1 TACGSLL
8 STQTSESDEPAVVTT
23 VEPLN
28 VEGPARFRSPTRL
41 PALEGLPVQ
50 EAEAAAKAGGWS
62 QVVTVEMDAE
72 RPDRVLDYVSDLVG
86 LYVRDG
92 IVVEAWTGG

>member
-1 TACGSLL
+1 MA
-8 STQTSESDEPAVVTT
+8 AVVTT

-28 VEGPARFRSPTRL
+28 VEGPERFRSPTRL

-50 EAEAAAKAGGWS
+50 EAEAAAKAGGWT
-62 QVVTVEMDAE
+62 QVVVVEMDAE

-92 IVVEAWTGG
+92 VVIEAWTGG